1 MKYLLFTGMAVGSLA
16 LIRMPSP
23 CCDDGDQAQAPV
35 VSTTRPAKA
44 AVTYH
49 VIGMKKTKS
58 GAT

>member
-1 MKYLLFTGMAVGSLA
+1 MRSFLLAGLAVGSLA

-23 CCDDGDQAQAPV
+23 CCNDGDRAQVPV
-35 VSTTRPAKA
+35 GSTSRPDTA
-44 AVTYH
+44 AITYH